1 MKVSEF
7 IKNCIEERDSLIKK
21 LDEDYKRRDSLWQQI
36 NELDEYLP
44 EQKFK
49 IQRLNIIIDILKER
63 TLYEEN
69 N

>member
-21 LDEDYKRRDSLWQQI
+21 LDENYKRRDSLWQQI